1 MLRPFLL
8 LLLLISQTAPC
19 LASGFS
25 FSDYENNQAL
35 ADQEQTRQIAT
46 DTHRLLSTQC
56 GNRLKN
62 KRIAL
67 MIGERHSG
75 LDPHAERINHGPLFD
90 EINRRLR
97 TLGLKTLTREQINEQ
112 IADAERTAFL
122 NNDLDAAISAAQ
134 RLKAEFLLQGLIAV
148 KSQRNPILNIEEVF
162 LTLTLSLVDQ
172 RGRQI
177 SSVSAT
183 ADSYVANDA
192 LQTALQLVRDKA
204 DLMLAQLYN
213 DYCRQGDD

>member
-1 MLRPFLL
+1 MLHLVLLFLL
-8 LLLLISQTAPC
+8 LASQTGPC
-19 LASGFS
+19 FAAGFS
-25 FSDYENNQAL
+25 FSDYEENQAL
-35 ADQEQTRQIAT
+35 AEQEQTRRIET
-46 DTHRLLSTQC
+46 DTRQLLSAQC
-56 GNRLKN
+56 SSRLKN
-62 KRIAL
+62 KHIGL

-75 LDPHAERINHGPLFD
+75 MDPHAERINHGPLFD
-90 EINRRLR
+90 EINRKLR
-97 TLGLKTLTREQINEQ
+97 TLGLKTYTREQINEQ

-122 NNDLDAAISAAQ
+122 NNDLDAAVSAAK

-148 KSQRNPILNIEEVF
+148 KSQRNPILDIEEVF

-172 RGRQI
+172 RGRQV

-192 LQTALQLVRDKA
+192 LQTALQLVREKA

-213 DYCRQGDD
+213 DYCRQGD

>member
-1 MLRPFLL
+1 MLRPVLL
-8 LLLLISQTAPC
+8 LLLLVTPASFC

-25 FSDYENNQAL
+25 FSEYEKNQASTE
-35 ADQEQTRQIAT
+35 QEQSRKTEQE
-46 DTHRLLSTQC
+46 THHLLSTQC
-56 GNRLKN
+56 SSRLKN
-62 KRIAL
+62 KHIAL
-67 MIGERHSG
+67 LIGERHSG
-75 LDPHAERINHGPLFD
+75 LTPHAEQTNHGPIFD
-90 EINRRLR
+90 DINRRLR
-97 TLGLKTLTREQINEQ
+97 ALGLKTFTREQINEQ

-122 NNDLDAAISAAQ
+122 NNDMDAAVSAAE
-134 RLKAEFLLQGLIAV
+134 RLKAEFLLQGLISV

-172 RGRQI
+172 QGRQL

-213 DYCRQGDD
+213 DYCRQGE